1 VVKLGGKTSLQEEA
15 REEARERGGVM
26 PVPLLGRLHMVCQ
39 SEQLDPDVNEQHL
52 YQAPKHVLPIAAAI
66 DRM

>member
-1 VVKLGGKTSLQEEA
+1 
-15 REEARERGGVM
+15 M

-39 SEQLDPDVNEQHL
+39 SERLDPQVSEQHM
-52 YQAPKHVLPIAAAI
+52 YHVPKHVLPIAPAI

>member
-1 VVKLGGKTSLQEEA
+1 MVKLEGKTSLQEEA
-15 REEARERGGVM
+15 GKRGVM

-39 SEQLDPDVNEQHL
+39 SERLDPDVNEQHL
-52 YQAPKHVLPIAAAI
+52 YQAPKHVLPIAPAI